1 MKTRIAFFASI
12 LLSATI
18 VGGCQSMKEDAH
30 QKIDEWIDLAGVG
43 VYWNHIPENRRRTG
57 LTSFVL
63 GKNKDGYNSYG
74 GCEPSPWMAYPRSKE
89 SIDSPKELFRFA
101 QELGWGVA
109 ECDDGGN
116 RERYQLAYKA
126 NKWVLMR
133 WREAGLRLTDQ
144 QRADVF
150 CGVDWDLRRYKQH
163 NPGRPVDTDVL
174 DFLKDNPLP
183 NGWECG
189 H

>member
-43 VYWNHIPENRRRTG
+43 VYWNQVPADRRRTG
-57 LTSFVL
+57 VTRFLL
-63 GKNKDGYNSYG
+63 GKNKDRYKSYVD
-74 GCEPSPWMAYPRSKE
+74 CEPSPRMYYPRSKQ

-101 QELGWGVA
+101 INLGWSVA
-109 ECDDGGN
+109 NCDGDGD
-116 RERYQLAYKA
+116 RERYQLAHKA
-126 NKWVLMR
+126 NKWVLAR

-144 QRADVF
+144 QRADIF
-150 CGVDWDLRRYKQH
+150 CGIDGDLRRYKRQK
-163 NPGRPVDTDVL
+163 PGRPVDTDVL

-189 H
+189 R